1 MEAFFA
7 QRQLVTDRMM
17 RYFAAGI
24 CGLIA
29 VFVVFHWARWL
40 CVKVE
45 RSKKSAGVL
54 GRPFVASTRYGNI
67 LLIYPEHH
75 RLTILDL

>member
-1 MEAFFA
+1 MAAFFA
-7 QRQLVTDRMM
+7 ARQIVIDRMM

-40 CVKVE
+40 CVKIE
-45 RSKKSAGVL
+45 RSKTPAGVL
-54 GRPFVASTRYGNI
+54 GRPFVATSRYERI
-67 LLIYPEHH
+67 FASLA
-75 RLTILDL
+75 DLKTTG

>member
-17 RYFAAGI
+17 RYFAAGL

-29 VFVVFHWARWL
+29 LFVVFHWARWL

-45 RSKKSAGVL
+45 RSKKFAGLL
-54 GRPFVASTRYGNI
+54 GRPFVASTRYVDV
-67 LLIYPEHH
+67 LLNYPEHH
-75 RLTILDL
+75 RLTILDS